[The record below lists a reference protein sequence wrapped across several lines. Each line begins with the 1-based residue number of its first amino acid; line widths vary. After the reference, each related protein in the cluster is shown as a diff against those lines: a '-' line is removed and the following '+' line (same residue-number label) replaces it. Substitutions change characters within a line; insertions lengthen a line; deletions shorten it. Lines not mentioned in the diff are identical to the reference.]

1 MEMNKNYLREQLK
14 KYPGFFGRNGKFYQ
28 SLDGVVSEDEAR
40 RPTTERLTKYGV
52 LDVINKDTDIL
63 DIGCNAGFISLTAA
77 KKAKSVLGLES
88 EPELTNIANGA
99 KSIVNQSNCE
109 FQNIKFENFETT
121 KKYDV
126 IFTLAIHHWVK
137 LGFVQFFD
145 KVMKMMKQ
153 DSYLMFESHNIK
165 NQAFDADIDGK
176 IWYLNQFFK
185 IVNHGHEETDEKQ
198 KMDREFYLLKRKRKP
213 NGM

>member
-1 MEMNKNYLREQLK
+1 MAMNIKYLREQLK

-52 LDVINKDTDIL
+52 LDVINKDTDVL

-88 EPELTNIANGA
+88 ASELANIANGA

-109 FQNIKFENFETT
+109 FQNVKFENFETT

-126 IFTLAIHHWVK
+126 IFTLAIHHWVD
-137 LGFVQFFD
+137 LSFDEFFQR
-145 KVMKMMKQ
+145 VSGMMKV
-153 DSYLMFESHNIK
+153 NITIQILK
-165 NQAFDADIDGK
+165 
-176 IWYLNQFFK
+176 
-185 IVNHGHEETDEKQ
+185 EK
-198 KMDREFYLLKRKRKP
+198 KSI
-213 NGM
+213 